1 MGQGRITFPTYRGQ
15 SSVGRYY
22 ERHNQLYT
30 GGSDPLHR
38 RHARNNR
45 VDDGQRIP
53 AGQGH
58 RCGSRVAEQG
68 LQLHRRPLLQ
78 HCTRRRRL
86 SLHVAG
92 LAEVFD
98 LDPCWEVHS
107 DGACRKDG
115 RSSIGFAIHA
125 VLRSKS
131 VHEGRNSAKHVPS
144 VPSVPLVPAQ
154 SDLDCDQS
162 VCVPL
167 VSENK
172 RRKIGGARG
181 SGGVEQKH
189 TAISACT
196 RDYDYDYDEYGYC
209 ERILIHCSGYVIQG
223 NSSSL
228 TCETLAMSK
237 ALEYLRMITIYHRAY
252 IEEKQTL
259 SHILGTACE

>member
-1 MGQGRITFPTYRGQ
+1 MLDNWQKLF
-15 SSVGRYY
+15 
-22 ERHNQLYT
+22 N
-30 GGSDPLHR
+30 
-38 RHARNNR
+38 
-45 VDDGQRIP
+45 
-53 AGQGH
+53 
-58 RCGSRVAEQG
+58 
-68 LQLHRRPLLQ
+68 
-78 HCTRRRRL
+78 
-86 SLHVAG
+86 
-92 LAEVFD
+92 

-115 RSSIGFAIHA
+115 RSAIGFVIHA
-125 VLRSKS
+125 VIRPTPATS
-131 VHEGRNSAKHVPS
+131 VRAPTNTSAS
-144 VPSVPLVPAQ
+144 VAPIIPLVPLEPA
-154 SDLDCDQS
+154 L
-162 VCVPL
+162 VP
-167 VSENK
+167 VQHVSSASENK
-172 RRKIGGARG
+172 RRKTGGAWG
-181 SGGVEQKH
+181 TGGVEQNH